1 MNQRYKP
8 TVPKW
13 LRRKLSA
20 QQLEDLDLVH
30 LQIVDALKVNE
41 PDAAFMWLGSVLLY
55 WKVSQHMRVGK
66 EVMDDQLALADQL
79 MWRSVGSA
87 DWTLLSC
94 GAGYMRDLAEL
105 ADRPLTSWCAD
116 WAQREAERRA
126 AKADAANVNLEQ
138 A

>member
-30 LQIVDALKVNE
+30 LQIVDALKVKQ

-79 MWRSVGSA
+79 MWRSAGPA

-105 ADRPLTSWCAD
+105 ADQPLTAWCAD

>member
-30 LQIVDALKVNE
+30 LQIVDALKVKQ

-79 MWRSVGSA
+79 MWRSAGPA
-87 DWTLLSC
+87 DWILLSC

-105 ADRPLTSWCAD
+105 ADQPLTSWCAD